1 MRLISMAIRNV
12 NRSRHRTWVTV
23 FAMGF
28 AGFFMILY
36 ASLMEGFIQTSEQ
49 NAIGMELGDI
59 QLHAPGFRNDPDL
72 YKRIDHQE
80 DVLVALNRAGY
91 LAAPR
96 LFGGGLAAAGVS
108 SAGIQVRGVDLE
120 REPQVTEI
128 SRHIMTGAWLEAA
141 APSEVVIG
149 RKLAAILGVA
159 VGDEVVFVGQA
170 ADGSMANELYQVR
183 GILKTVG
190 AAVDTAGF
198 FMTAAAF
205 RELMVVP
212 TGAHEI
218 VVKLGPEGV
227 EVGEATQALAAQF
240 PDLEVKNWRDLA
252 PVVAR
257 IIDTSNISL
266 VIMLLITYVAV
277 GILTLNAMLMGVFE
291 RIREFGV
298 MKALGLPPWHIFLLI
313 VLESLVQVVL
323 AVILAVISGVPLAL
337 YFEDHPIDLS
347 ALASS
352 STSVAGIAIDPVW
365 TSKLTLMGVVLPVVY
380 LAVIAGL
387 AILYPGAKAALIRPV
402 EALKHR

>member
-1 MRLISMAIRNV
+1 MSILSMAIRNIK
-12 NRSRHRTWVTV
+12 RSRHRTWVTV

-36 ASLMEGFIQTSEQ
+36 ASLMEGFVETSEQ

-59 QLHAPGFRNDPDL
+59 QLHAPGFRSDPDL
-72 YKRIDHQE
+72 YKRIDDHE
-80 DVLVALNRAGY
+80 EVLAALQTTGY
-91 LAAPR
+91 QAAPR
-96 LFGGGLAAAGVS
+96 LFGGGLAAAGVA
-108 SAGIQVRGVDLE
+108 SAGVQVRGVDLA
-120 REPQVTEI
+120 REAQVTRI
-128 SRHIMTGAWLEAA
+128 SHHILEGVWLDDS

-149 RKLAAILGVA
+149 RKLAAILGVG
-159 VGDEVVFVGQA
+159 VGDEIVFVGQA
-170 ADGSMANELYQVR
+170 ADGAMANELYRVR

-198 FMTAAAF
+198 FMTAEAF
-205 RELMVVP
+205 RQLMAMP
-212 TGAHEI
+212 DGAHEI
-218 VVKLGPEGV
+218 VVKLGSDSV
-227 EVGEATQALAAQF
+227 EVGEAAKTLAARF
-240 PDLEVKNWRDLA
+240 PDLEVKSWRELA

-277 GILTLNAMLMGVFE
+277 GILTLNAMLMSVFE

-313 VLESLVQVVL
+313 VLEALIQVVL
-323 AVILAVISGVPLAL
+323 AVILALVTGVPLSL

-347 ALASS
+347 ALAAS

-365 TSKLTLMGVVLPVVY
+365 ASKLTLMGVVLPMVY

-387 AILYPGAKAALIRPV
+387 AIIYPGGKAALIRPV
-402 EALKHR
+402 EALRHR